1 MYVFA
6 QNGTGFNFDILH
18 GYTVQ
23 PNGNGFDLVA
33 FTIKEEPVVIG
44 SYDTEDAANAAFRKL
59 KIALTHGDGICR
71 LTEE

>member
-23 PNGNGFDLVA
+23 QSDNGFDLVA
-33 FTIKEEPVVIG
+33 FTVKEEPVVIG

-59 KIALTHGDGICR
+59 KIALTHGDSICKMN
-71 LTEE
+71 E

>member
-23 PNGNGFDLVA
+23 PSGNSFDLVA
-33 FTIKEEPVVIG
+33 FTVKEEPVVIG

-59 KIALTHGDGICR
+59 KIALAHDDSICKMN
-71 LTEE
+71 E